1 MQPSDNLVR
10 EQVISIFEHAIHVVL
25 HVLVAFA
32 GLGLLLVLLENKVSM
47 RTENNTEFGIEE
59 RNDGQHEGRVDNGD
73 GEVAA

>member
-10 EQVISIFEHAIHVVL
+10 EQVISIFEHAIHVVFY
-25 HVLVAFA
+25 VLVAFA
-32 GLGLLLVLLENKVSM
+32 GLGLLLVLLENKVPM